1 MNESQFDH
9 KNFLAKTTQKPGV
22 YCMSDSKNII
32 IYVGKA
38 KNLKKRLSSYFRK
51 FSSLPTKTQALVAQI
66 VHIETTITHTES
78 EALILESTL
87 IKKYQPRYNI
97 LLRDDKSY
105 PYIYLSAHPNYPRL
119 SLHRGSKR
127 EKGQYFGPYPHAKA
141 VYESLHLMQIL
152 FPIRQCRD
160 SFFRNR
166 SRPCLQYQIKRCSAP
181 CVGLIDIK
189 TYQEEIQHATLFLQG
204 KSQVVISS
212 LVEKMQMAAQNLNY
226 EKAAHYRD
234 QINHL
239 KKLQAHQYVS
249 TEKNNNVDVIA
260 AAIHNNIGCVQV
272 LSIRDGRHLGSRAF
286 FPKHVQESDVSGLLT
301 AFLSQYYLGTPHDL
315 PDEII
320 LNQIIEEHELLIEA
334 IWQQKNKKIQIYANV
349 RGTKARWVEMAIE
362 NVQASL
368 AHHQPS
374 QYRERLATLTQLLQL
389 ELMPQRLEC
398 FDVSHSLG
406 EATVASCVVF
416 GEQGP
421 IPSAYRRFNITNIT
435 PGDDYAALNQA
446 LKKRYTKL
454 ATHPENLPDLV
465 CIDGGKK
472 QVKVAQ
478 VVFEELQ
485 LNAVQIIGIVK
496 GEGRK
501 AALDNLIVSL
511 QDKPLIVPKHSPAL
525 HLIQHLRDEAHRFA
539 ITAHRKK
546 RRQQRQTSVLE
557 QIEGIGAKRRQRLMN
572 HFGGLQGIT
581 TAGVEDLASVPGINK
596 QLAQKIYD
604 FFMDK

>member
-1 MNESQFDH
+1 MNTTPFDH
-9 KNFLAKTTQKPGV
+9 KHFLAQMTQKPGV
-22 YCMSDSKNII
+22 YCMSDADEVI

-51 FSSLPTKTQALVAQI
+51 STSLSTKTQALVAQI
-66 VHIETTITHTES
+66 AHIETTVTHTES

-87 IKKYQPRYNI
+87 IKKHQPRYNI

-105 PYIYLSAHPNYPRL
+105 PYIYLSAHADYPRL

-141 VYESLHLMQIL
+141 VYESLHLMQTL

-181 CVGLIDIK
+181 CIGLIS
-189 TYQEEIQHATLFLQG
+189 TENYQEEIHHATLFLQG
-204 KSQVVISS
+204 KSQTVISH
-212 LVEKMQMAAQNLNY
+212 LVEKMEAAAQKLNY
-226 EKAAHYRD
+226 EQAAHYRD
-234 QINHL
+234 QINLL
-239 KKLQAHQYVS
+239 KKVQAHQYVS
-249 TEKNNNVDVIA
+249 TDSSNNVDVIA
-260 AAIHNNIGCVQV
+260 ADIHAGVGCVQV

-286 FPKHVQESDVSGLLT
+286 FPKHTQESDITGLLT
-301 AFLSQYYLGTPHDL
+301 AFLSQYYLGTTPDL
-315 PDEII
+315 PDDII
-320 LNQIIEEHELLIEA
+320 LNHSIEESDVLIDA
-334 IWQQKNKKIQIYANV
+334 IQQQKNKKVHIETHV
-349 RGTKARWVEMAIE
+349 RGIKTRWLNMAVE

-368 AHHQPS
+368 AQHQPS
-374 QYRERLATLTQLLQL
+374 QYRERLASLAQLLEL
-389 ELMPQRLEC
+389 EVMPQRLEC

-416 GEQGP
+416 GDQGP
-421 IPSAYRRFNITNIT
+421 LNSAYRRFNITGIA
-435 PGDDYAALNQA
+435 PGDDYAALRQV
-446 LKKRYTKL
+446 LTRRYTKL
-454 ATHPENLPDLV
+454 AAHPKSLPDLV

-478 VVFEELQ
+478 AVFEELQ
-485 LNAVQIIGIVK
+485 LQSVQLIGIVK

-501 AALDNLIVSL
+501 AALDSLILSL
-511 QDKPLIVPKHSPAL
+511 QEKPLSLPKHSPAL

-539 ITAHRKK
+539 ITAHRQK
-546 RRQQRQTSVLE
+546 RRQQRQGSSLE

-581 TAGVEDLASVPGINK
+581 AAGVDDLASVPGISK

-604 FFMDK
+604 FFVSK